1 MGEESADQ
9 IMNGK
14 HFSNAMKI
22 HHAVV
27 EALTRKKNDS
37 FIECLKK
44 RSHINILETFMSS
57 KELKKLQ
64 EEPTYES
71 FKSCE
76 LAIT

>member
-27 EALTRKKNDS
+27 EALTRKKKRFLHRMVEEKKSQQHSRNVHI
-37 FIECLKK
+37 IERTKK
-44 RSHINILETFMSS
+44 IAGRTD
-57 KELKKLQ
+57 K
-64 EEPTYES
+64 
-71 FKSCE
+71 
-76 LAIT
+76 